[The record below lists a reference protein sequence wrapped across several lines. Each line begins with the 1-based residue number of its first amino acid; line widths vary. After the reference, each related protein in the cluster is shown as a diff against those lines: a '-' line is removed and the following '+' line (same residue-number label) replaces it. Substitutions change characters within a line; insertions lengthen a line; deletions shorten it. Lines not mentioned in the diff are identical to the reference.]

1 MKFHIYFDKKL
12 KDDNWVTDNLIKHNC
27 DVTSPKACR
36 FMLKTEAYIQWR
48 KQYEQQRSKR

>member
-48 KQYEQQRSKR
+48 KQYEHQRSKR